1 MVISYSFLK
10 FNRHVVLFLFV
21 LFLINVADAGSSTCT
36 GADCNDNLKEAMN
49 QYAAAEHY
57 FNSKDYDKAIAAYM
71 TASNLGY
78 KSCES
83 DKKVVEIY
91 SLQGNKNI
99 ALTYSYGAFNHCGE
113 DAELYRLQGNI
124 FTAQGRKQEA
134 LEAYEKADKIYQYTY
149 PTTSRTPV
157 KTITTKPVPTYTRS
171 VTPTRTV
178 TPIQTSTPTRTVTP
192 IQTSP
197 TINPGDDSMNIIWML
212 VSISLVGI
220 CFVIYDSW
228 FS

>member
-21 LFLINVADAGSSTCT
+21 LFLINVVDAGSSTCT
-36 GADCNDNLKEAMN
+36 GADCSDNLRDGMN
-49 QYAAAEHY
+49 QYTAAQNY
-57 FNSKDYDKAIAAYM
+57 FNSKDYDKAISAYM

-91 SLQGNKNI
+91 KLKGNMNL
-99 ALTYSYGAFNHCGE
+99 ALTYSYGAINHCGD
-113 DAELYRLQGNI
+113 DAELYRIQGDI
-124 FTAQGRKQEA
+124 LTAQGRAQEA
-134 LEAYEKADKIYQYTY
+134 SVAYQKAGIIKQYTS
-149 PTTSRTPV
+149 PTTTRTPV
-157 KTITTKPVPTYTRS
+157 KTITPQRVPTSTRAATPT

-178 TPIQTSTPTRTVTP
+178 TPIQTSSTPNLVDNGVLKFG
-192 IQTSP
+192 S
-197 TINPGDDSMNIIWML
+197 DVMNLTWML

-220 CFVIYDSW
+220 CFVMYDSW
-228 FS
+228 FP